1 MVAWTCWGG
10 LELSIKNQ
18 FIIADSCL
26 LGKRDCFSSFFSGG
40 SKKGLPGA
48 LWGLRGAFS
57 KGPPWWSKCHRPTG
71 LVEPVRCTQR
81 RGIACQRSPGTDSHP
96 SHVDPPCGFAAS
108 PLYARGHSC
117 LRLPC
122 VRGGQS
128 RLRRDRRDRRGSPVC
143 LSPQNDTRPA
153 HRRSRQQTGGV
164 VLPGICGLGPS
175 QREAPSEPPTGWA
188 AGDGFVTLRGSHK
201 FTTLWA
207 GVLSYRPV
215 TVRGCKN
222 RKNRK
227 RKIPHRSRKKR

>member
-1 MVAWTCWGG
+1 MPPPA
-10 LELSIKNQ
+10 
-18 FIIADSCL
+18 
-26 LGKRDCFSSFFSGG
+26 SGG
-40 SKKGLPGA
+40 KNLG
-48 LWGLRGAFS
+48 
-57 KGPPWWSKCHRPTG
+57 PTG
-71 LVEPVRCTQR
+71 LVGEAVLNGRDL
-81 RGIACQRSPGTDSHP
+81 RGKGHTEQTHTPATSI
-96 SHVDPPCGFAAS
+96 PPAAS
-108 PLYARGHSC
+108 PRPPFTQGGHRCYLS
-117 LRLPC
+117 LPC

-128 RLRRDRRDRRGSPVC
+128 RPRRDRRGRRGRSVR
-143 LSPQNDTRPA
+143 LSPQNDTRPV
-153 HRRSRQQTGGV
+153 HGRSRQQTGGV

>member
-48 LWGLRGAFS
+48 LWGLRGAFP

-71 LVEPVRCTQR
+71 LVEPVRRSQR
-81 RGIACQRSPGTDSHP
+81 RGIAWQRPHGTDSHP
-96 SHVDPPCGFAAS
+96 SHVDPPFTQG
-108 PLYARGHSC
+108 GHRCYLS
-117 LRLPC
+117 LPC

-128 RLRRDRRDRRGSPVC
+128 RLRRDRRGRRGRLVR
-143 LSPQNDTRPA
+143 LLPQNDTRPA
-153 HRRSRQQTGGV
+153 HRRSRQRQRMGGV

-175 QREAPSEPPTGWA
+175 QRKAPSEPPTSWA
-188 AGDGFVTLRGSHK
+188 AGDDFHSPS
-201 FTTLWA
+201 
-207 GVLSYRPV
+207 GVVEFAS
-215 TVRGCKN
+215 
-222 RKNRK
+222 
-227 RKIPHRSRKKR
+227 I

>member
-81 RGIACQRSPGTDSHP
+81 RGFAWQRPHGTDSHP

-108 PLYARGHSC
+108 PLYARGAS
-117 LRLPC
+117 LLP
-122 VRGGQS
+122 
-128 RLRRDRRDRRGSPVC
+128 
-143 LSPQNDTRPA
+143 
-153 HRRSRQQTGGV
+153 
-164 VLPGICGLGPS
+164 
-175 QREAPSEPPTGWA
+175 EPPLRKGRTVSATPRQEGSTRQPRASVAPERYTSSSQTQQATATDGGSCSSGDMRLGSLA
-188 AGDGFVTLRGSHK
+188 AEGS
-201 FTTLWA
+201 
-207 GVLSYRPV
+207 
-215 TVRGCKN
+215 
-222 RKNRK
+222 K
-227 RKIPHRSRKKR
+227 RAAHQLGSWGRFSFPFGGS

>member
-96 SHVDPPCGFAAS
+96 SHVDPPRTIHVQLTDAA
-108 PLYARGHSC
+108 GN
-117 LRLPC
+117 
-122 VRGGQS
+122 
-128 RLRRDRRDRRGSPVC
+128 RRGELFFRGYAAWVPRSER
-143 LSPQNDTRPA
+143 LQASRPPA
-153 HRRSRQQTGGV
+153 GRLGTDSLPFGGATNSQ
-164 VLPGICGLGPS
+164 PCGLVFC
-175 QREAPSEPPTGWA
+175 PTG
-188 AGDGFVTLRGSHK
+188 L
-201 FTTLWA
+201 
-207 GVLSYRPV
+207 
-215 TVRGCKN
+215 
-222 RKNRK
+222 
-227 RKIPHRSRKKR
+227 